1 MRPSVHEFLRFA
13 EAVFA
18 TLSTRFER
26 ERVWGPR
33 SVFIAVLLLTRG
45 RRRCTYRELM
55 NDIMQGTVGLLSWVK
70 TPSLSSFSVARR
82 KLDLDA
88 CREILRLLS
97 ERLVR
102 MVPARLRHPS
112 GRRIIGIDGVCLITP
127 RTAATR
133 RRFNEVHYST
143 WLTAHCPQALAVV
156 AVDLMRRLPLDA
168 VLLAKKKNERVGA
181 MELLRHLDPGDI
193 AVMDRGF
200 PSRALLGG
208 FLAAGVDVVL
218 RMTMAQAGSWPE
230 VAAFAKSKALQAT
243 VEIRIETGRSVPM
256 RLIRRNFRVGR
267 PRRGQK
273 PQDMVIM
280 TSLPAAEF
288 NRDEVIKLYA
298 ARWGVETVFREMKCE
313 FDVERFHARS
323 VPGIEQEVLVTLAW
337 FAFAAAIELTAQAQ
351 LPDGRRVYRTLCISS
366 AARVVEALLEG
377 KDYATAASRGVEGAI
392 RYHYAPRP
400 GRSAVRECKSPIGRT
415 RCKAK

>member
-55 NDIMQGTVGLLSWVK
+55 NDIVQGTAGLLSWVK

-97 ERLVR
+97 DRLGR

-112 GRRIIGIDGVCLITP
+112 GRRIIGFDGVRLIAP
-127 RTAATR
+127 GNAETR
-133 RRFNEVHYST
+133 RRFNEVPYNG

-156 AVDLMRRLPLDA
+156 AVDLMRRLPMDA
-168 VLLAKKKNERVGA
+168 VLLPKGKGERTGA
-181 MELLRHLDPGDI
+181 MDLLQHLAPGDI

-200 PSRALLGG
+200 PSRALVDG
-208 FLAAGVDVVL
+208 FLSQEVDVVL
-218 RMTMAQAGSWPE
+218 RMTMTEAGSWPE
-230 VAAFAKSKALQAT
+230 VAAFVKSKELQAT
-243 VEIRIETGRSVPM
+243 VEVRTAAGRSVPM
-256 RLIRRNFRVGR
+256 RLIRKNFRVGR

-273 PQDMVIM
+273 AQDMVIL
-280 TSLPAAEF
+280 TSLPAADF
-288 NRDEVIKLYA
+288 SRDEVIKLYA

-313 FDVERFHARS
+313 FDVERFHARC

-337 FAFAAAIELTAQAQ
+337 FAFAAAIELTAEANV
-351 LPDGRRVYRTLCISS
+351 PEGRRVYRTLCIAS

-377 KDYATAASRGVEGAI
+377 RDYAAAASHGVEGAI
-392 RYHYAPRP
+392 RYHYGPRP
-400 GRSAVRECKSPIGRT
+400 GRSAVHECKSPVGRT
-415 RCKAK
+415 RCRS

>member
-55 NDIMQGTVGLLSWVK
+55 NDIMQGTAGLLSWVK
-70 TPSLSSFSVARR
+70 MPSLSSFSVARR

-97 ERLVR
+97 ERLGR

-112 GRRIIGIDGVCLITP
+112 GRRIVGFDGVRLIAP
-127 RTAATR
+127 GTAATR
-133 RRFNEVHYST
+133 RRFDELHYSP

-168 VLLAKKKNERVGA
+168 VLLAKGKGERAGA
-181 MELLRHLDPGDI
+181 MELLQQLEPGDI

-208 FLAAGVDVVL
+208 FLAQGVDVVL
-218 RMTMAQAGSWPE
+218 RMTMTQAGSWPE

-243 VEIRIETGRSVPM
+243 VDVRIDKTRSIPM

-267 PRRGQK
+267 PRRDQK

-280 TSLPAAEF
+280 TSLPAADF
-288 NRDEVIKLYA
+288 SRDEVIKLYA

-351 LPDGRRVYRTLCISS
+351 LPDGRRVYRTLCITS

-377 KDYATAASRGVEGAI
+377 KDYAAAASRGVEGAV
-392 RYHYAPRP
+392 RFHYAPRP
-400 GRSAVRECKSPIGRT
+400 GRSSVRECKSPIGRT
-415 RCKAK
+415 RCRAK